1 MDRRKLLWPVVAAA
15 LGLMGPTSCRET
27 SPAAGL
33 TSAATV
39 QAPTAAPAAGESA
52 AAPAP
57 VVLAD
62 WPELLPEED
71 TTLSTGIV
79 GQIIHKAP
87 PTIMV
92 GDCLIRPGETAQATI
107 KLGRGFG
114 RTTVKEFGGA
124 KLIVTDAAGAEVFSG
139 RTDDKGLLVF
149 ERKIDAEG
157 NYFFRV
163 KAAQKV
169 DDADVTPVLFCV
181 YVRAEQ
187 TPLAVCDMDKTLV
200 MSGFER
206 VMVGMAKPFDHA
218 AEVLGRLVAEKK
230 MTIVYLTHRP
240 DFFEAASRMWI
251 RKNRFPPGPLFT
263 SDIKGFLEGS
273 GSFKTAEIARLKQ
286 RFPNIR
292 LAVGDKYSDIA
303 AYVANQIPSVLI
315 PDIQWDKDKRK
326 YWQETLANLETV
338 SEDVPVCRNWFEI
351 EEALFKDAKFPPK
364 RLIDKVH
371 ETLRLMP
378 MDD

>member
-1 MDRRKLLWPVVAAA
+1 MDRRGLLWAVVVAA
-15 LGLMGPTSCRET
+15 LVLFGPTSCRET
-27 SPAAGL
+27 PPAGGL
-33 TSAATV
+33 TNAATA
-39 QAPTAAPAAGESA
+39 QTPTAAPADGESA
-52 AAPAP
+52 AAAPAA
-57 VVLAD
+57 VLAD

-79 GQIIHKAP
+79 GQIINKAP

-139 RTDDKGLLVF
+139 RTDEKGQLLF
-149 ERKIDAEG
+149 ERKFDAEG
-157 NYFFRV
+157 NHFFRV
-163 KAAQKV
+163 KAAGKV
-169 DDADVTPVLFCV
+169 DDADVAPVLFCV

-187 TPLAVCDMDKTLV
+187 TPLAVCDLDKTLV

-218 AEVLGRLVAEKK
+218 ADVLGRLVAEKK

-240 DFFEAASRMWI
+240 DFFEASSRMWI

-263 SDIKGFLEGS
+263 SDVKGLLEGS
-273 GSFKTAEIARLKQ
+273 GSFKTAEIARLKE
-286 RFPNIR
+286 RFPNIQ

-303 AYVANQIPSVLI
+303 AYVTNKIPSVLI

-326 YWQETLANLETV
+326 YWQETLTNLETV
-338 SEDVPVCRNWFEI
+338 NEDVPVCRNWFEI
-351 EEALFKDAKFPPK
+351 EEALFKDVKFPPK
-364 RLIDKVH
+364 RLIDKVRD
-371 ETLRLMP
+371 TMRLMP